1 MSIKVTP
8 QKSNSWKS
16 VFTAQSFP
24 VAPTFLRRDCGKVDV
39 AASADH
45 QSICQ
50 RVLGPGNKPHSL
62 ESYIMWGDVS
72 SSKIVDV
79 IYQIELGYN
88 GQE

>member
-1 MSIKVTP
+1 MSTTVTP
-8 QKSNSWKS
+8 QKSNSWKKRIQRQGLS
-16 VFTAQSFP
+16 GSTY
-24 VAPTFLRRDCGKVDV
+24 LLHRGCGKVDV

-50 RVLGPGNKPHSL
+50 SVLGPSDKPHSL

-79 IYQIELGYN
+79 IYQAVRA
-88 GQE
+88 